1 MQAIFAD
8 WLSANSEYATE
19 MALGDICSK
28 VTDGSHFSPK
38 DDSTSS
44 IPMLSVKDMREF
56 DFDLTSCK
64 HICEDDY
71 DKMVVNDCVP
81 QVNDILVAK
90 DGSYLKEIFIC
101 NEQRKLAILSRKFM
115 NKTLTHSMKSYIT
128 IFWVGILVGC
138 ICRLTDYCPA
148 DTLWSFSSIQ
158 TLLGFWIITNT
169 IIVLASTSNI
179 CAGISSFLYMFG
191 MTLSF
196 YGLQAIL
203 GTFIPLFSGGFRT
216 SLFILFTI
224 CSIPC
229 AIAAFIL
236 YYWNK
241 EHIFNSI
248 LYSLPVGA
256 LAAEAIVIFIYFLG
270 HHTFLFQLL
279 MDVIG
284 VLIFLF
290 MFYKKAKSKK
300 LFLIASVI
308 SALVFYFVFPW

>member
-1 MQAIFAD
+1 
-8 WLSANSEYATE
+8 
-19 MALGDICSK
+19 
-28 VTDGSHFSPK
+28 
-38 DDSTSS
+38 
-44 IPMLSVKDMREF
+44 
-56 DFDLTSCK
+56 
-64 HICEDDY
+64 
-71 DKMVVNDCVP
+71 
-81 QVNDILVAK
+81 
-90 DGSYLKEIFIC
+90 
-101 NEQRKLAILSRKFM
+101 M

-236 YYWNK
+236 YYWNQK
-241 EHIFNSI
+241 AVQNKAICIPESKSQPLGLQAGTLVI
-248 LYSLPVGA
+248 
-256 LAAEAIVIFIYFLG
+256 AAEILEIAETTDEIA
-270 HHTFLFQLL
+270 
-279 MDVIG
+279 
-284 VLIFLF
+284 LII
-290 MFYKKAKSKK
+290 AVVVATSEQG
-300 LFLIASVI
+300 LI
-308 SALVFYFVFPW
+308 

>member
-1 MQAIFAD
+1 
-8 WLSANSEYATE
+8 
-19 MALGDICSK
+19 
-28 VTDGSHFSPK
+28 
-38 DDSTSS
+38 
-44 IPMLSVKDMREF
+44 
-56 DFDLTSCK
+56 
-64 HICEDDY
+64 
-71 DKMVVNDCVP
+71 
-81 QVNDILVAK
+81 
-90 DGSYLKEIFIC
+90 
-101 NEQRKLAILSRKFM
+101 M

-128 IFWVGILVGC
+128 IFLVGILVGC

-256 LAAEAIVIFIYFLG
+256 LAAEASVIFIYFLG

-284 VLIFLF
+284 VLIV
-290 MFYKKAKSKK
+290 KAK
-300 LFLIASVI
+300 LFCPEIAGLFCRIAGLFCHDSRANLSLKPVCFGIAI
-308 SALVFYFVFPW
+308 S

>member
-1 MQAIFAD
+1 
-8 WLSANSEYATE
+8 
-19 MALGDICSK
+19 
-28 VTDGSHFSPK
+28 
-38 DDSTSS
+38 
-44 IPMLSVKDMREF
+44 
-56 DFDLTSCK
+56 
-64 HICEDDY
+64 
-71 DKMVVNDCVP
+71 
-81 QVNDILVAK
+81 
-90 DGSYLKEIFIC
+90 
-101 NEQRKLAILSRKFM
+101 M

-128 IFWVGILVGC
+128 IFLVGILVGC

-216 SLFILFTI
+216 SLFMIFTI
-224 CSIPC
+224 CSIHC